1 MERTGPRIDRLGAA
15 VVIRPGFETAPRA
28 FDALADADWDQAW
41 EQPMREVIL
50 ALAEAHRSGA
60 RRIVVVVPTTA
71 MSGGAVHAHV
81 AAPAEAI
88 RVLVKSAARQWGPDG
103 VTVNAVAVSPEQVLD
118 RADLADP
125 GSLAPPAL
133 DGHGDPSA
141 VIAFLASEAAGDVTG
156 QTVTVDGG
164 RWM

>member
-1 MERTGPRIDRLGAA
+1 MERAGPRIERRGEA
-15 VVIRPGFETAPRA
+15 VVIHPAFDTAPRS
-28 FDALADADWDQAW
+28 FESLSDTDWDAAW
-41 EQPMREVIL
+41 EQPMRDVIG

-71 MSGGAVHAHV
+71 MSGGALHTHV

-88 RVLVKSAARQWGPDG
+88 RVLVKSAARQWGADG
-103 VTVNAVAVSPEQVLD
+103 ITVNAVAVSPELVLD
-118 RADLADP
+118 HPELADP

-133 DGHGDPSA
+133 DGDDPSA
-141 VIAFLASEAAGDVTG
+141 VIAFLASEAAGDLTG
-156 QTVTVDGG
+156 QTVTVDRG